1 MRGVVGEHGHADHLS
16 AIVDGGAVGA
26 GSELRVAG
34 AAEIGE
40 NHRRAVAFPQPGTG
54 NDRKHGEHD
63 AAE

>member
-1 MRGVVGEHGHADHLS
+1 M
-16 AIVDGGAVGA
+16 GA